1 MLEVLEEFFLL
12 WGVMTCVRSF
22 SLVVAWPFS
31 KLAGSRDYQFNSP
44 LCIWKIIN
52 SCHIIFE
59 TDLFYVCSSRDR
71 KGSCDACSAV
81 LGHMVYVCFGNF
93 TPSSKLLDIVMPW
106 VHNRKRNQPTDV
118 PADLLAVPTVL
129 TLKEH
134 MWEEYTKVLQ
144 ANSTGPLTGKD
155 FSSLAMK
162 KFR

>member
-1 MLEVLEEFFLL
+1 
-12 WGVMTCVRSF
+12 
-22 SLVVAWPFS
+22 
-31 KLAGSRDYQFNSP
+31 
-44 LCIWKIIN
+44 
-52 SCHIIFE
+52 
-59 TDLFYVCSSRDR
+59 
-71 KGSCDACSAV
+71 
-81 LGHMVYVCFGNF
+81 
-93 TPSSKLLDIVMPW
+93 